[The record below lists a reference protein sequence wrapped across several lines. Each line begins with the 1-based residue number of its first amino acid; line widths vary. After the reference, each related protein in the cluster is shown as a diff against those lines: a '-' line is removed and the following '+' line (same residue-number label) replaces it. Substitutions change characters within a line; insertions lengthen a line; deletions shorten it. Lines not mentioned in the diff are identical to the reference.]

1 MDEVLKGG
9 DTVVLNNGVVTNVVA
24 VSNAGV
30 PLFLMT
36 NGKNYYRYEF
46 APVKWDEDAIGNTG
60 IGVCA
65 KNGSGHE
72 G

>member
-1 MDEVLKGG
+1 MDEVLKSG
-9 DTVVLNNGVVTNVVA
+9 DTVVLNDGTLTNVVA
-24 VSNAGV
+24 TNYRPI
-30 PLFLMT
+30 PLYLMT
-36 NGKNYYRYEF
+36 NGKSYYRYEF
-46 APVKWDEDAIGNTG
+46 APVKWDEDVIGNTG